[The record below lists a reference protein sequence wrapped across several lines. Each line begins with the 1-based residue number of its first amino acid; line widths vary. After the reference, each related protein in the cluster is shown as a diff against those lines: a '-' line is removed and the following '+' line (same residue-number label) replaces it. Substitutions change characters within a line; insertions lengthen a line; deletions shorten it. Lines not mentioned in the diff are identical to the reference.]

1 MDFQFWA
8 ILAPHGSKGKTF
20 NYELLPILGDPPTL
34 FVFRHV
40 FFAPGKKDKTFEL
53 ITEKKFTNN
62 AKYFVGRM

>member
-53 ITEKKFTNN
+53 ITEKS
-62 AKYFVGRM
+62 